1 MPDFDLVQE
10 KHVNEFD
17 MPPPSEH
24 AMTRWFT
31 AAAAFFAFT
40 TVACAVYQKKQAVE
54 GDKAVVNAYVTA
66 WNQHDTIALDTL
78 LTPDAIH
85 EDPAQNF
92 RGKGS
97 RAVIS
102 FMRGVAATQPDYKWT
117 VSNAMQDGNFVA
129 LEWSW
134 TSTYSGPDP
143 TGKRVANKPM
153 SGRGMSIAELDD
165 GKIKRFTDYYDM
177 ASFFR

>member
-17 MPPPSEH
+17 MPLPSEH
-24 AMTRWFT
+24 AMTRWS
-31 AAAAFFAFT
+31 
-40 TVACAVYQKKQAVE
+40 TVAVTFLTLTVAGCAVYQKKQAVE
-54 GDKAVVNAYVTA
+54 GDKAVVNAYVQA

-92 RGKGS
+92 RGKGP

-102 FMRGVAATQPDYKWT
+102 FMRGVAATQADYKWT

-134 TSTYSGPDP
+134 TSTYSGQDP

-165 GKIKRFTDYYDM
+165 GKIKRFTDYYDL